1 MNIKLYKVIE
11 EVEMNNY
18 VLIGTKHSIMEDTMK
33 LYSKMKKEVKDLLQY
48 MLHMNMADVWERVEE
63 HQDWLG

>member
-18 VLIGTKHSIMEDTMK
+18 VLIGAKHSIMEDTMK
-33 LYSKMKKEVKDLLQY
+33 LYSKMKKRSKTSF
-48 MLHMNMADVWERVEE
+48 NICFT
-63 HQDWLG
+63 